1 MMGIEN
7 ILQPNTTTF
16 IKDVGFPIASFIIM
30 VSILM
35 YVMKKDEKR
44 QEKTESRYE
53 RLVDKFIETSKE
65 VSERHDKSLKDIT
78 TELKNITS
86 ELKIITTKIDTYSN
100 IIDEKLE
107 ARSPSYIFKEGKQK
121 ELIERE
127 KHRR

>member
-1 MMGIEN
+1 MGIEN
-7 ILQPNTTTF
+7 ILQPNTGAF
-16 IKDVGFPIASFIIM
+16 IKDVGFPIASFVIM

-53 RLVDKFIETSKE
+53 KLVDKFIETSKD
-65 VSERHDKSLKDIT
+65 VSDQHDKYIKDLT

-86 ELKIITTKIDTYSN
+86 ELKIITTKIDSYSKL
-100 IIDEKLE
+100 IDEKLE

-121 ELIERE
+121 DMIE
-127 KHRR
+127 KYRR